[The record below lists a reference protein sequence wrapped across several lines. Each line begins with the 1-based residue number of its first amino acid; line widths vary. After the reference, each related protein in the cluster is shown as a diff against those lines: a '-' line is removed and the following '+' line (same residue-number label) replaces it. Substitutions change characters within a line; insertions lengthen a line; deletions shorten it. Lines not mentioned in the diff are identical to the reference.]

1 MTHGRPVIGPFPM
14 DAIDD
19 AARLL
24 AARHAAQRA
33 VEPGLDPAYEDPA
46 VARAEIEALL
56 ATEGSTGALATRGE
70 TAIGYLIG
78 TPRAASWGPNVWVEG
93 AGHAVAPGETEVL
106 RDLYASLA
114 DGWVAAG
121 ITSHYAVVP
130 ASDAALVEVWTRVGF
145 GQQHTHAIREVPG
158 PESGPESAPESGPDD
173 RRDRPPGIVIR
184 LAERRDIAMLGRLEL
199 VLDDHQRESPV
210 FSGQPPTSIEDAV
223 NEYEEGF
230 DDPRFT
236 TFVAEHEGLV
246 VGSAVACSIE
256 VSSEHRGIVRPTKA
270 GFLGFAAV
278 LPEARGLGAGR
289 ALGEAVLDWG
299 RDAGYRTV
307 VTDWRETNLLSS
319 RTWPRLGFRPT
330 FRRMF
335 RAIPGG

>member
-1 MTHGRPVIGPFPM
+1 MAHGRPVIGPFQAAAL
-14 DAIDD
+14 DE

-24 AARHAAQRA
+24 AARHTAQRA
-33 VEPGLDPAYEDPA
+33 IEPGLDPAFEE
-46 VARAEIEALL
+46 VATTRTAIEGLL
-56 ATEGSTGALATRGE
+56 ATDGATSAMATRGG
-70 TAIGYLIG
+70 ALIGYVIG

-93 AGHAVAPGETEVL
+93 AGHALAADETEVL

-114 DGWVAAG
+114 TDWVAAG

-130 ASDAALVEVWTRVGF
+130 ATDPLLMDTWARVGF
-145 GQQHTHAIREVPG
+145 GYMHTHAIREVPG
-158 PESGPESAPESGPDD
+158 PDEVLTP
-173 RRDRPPGIVIR
+173 PPGVTVR

-199 VLDDHQRESPV
+199 VLQEHQRASPV
-210 FSGQPPTSIEDAV
+210 FSGAPMTPLEDAV
-223 NEYEEGF
+223 NEFEEDF

-236 TFVAEHEGLV
+236 TFVVEHEELV
-246 VGSAVACSIE
+246 VGSGVACSIVE
-256 VSSEHRGIVRPTKA
+256 SSEHRGIVRPNDA

-289 ALGEAVLDWG
+289 ALGEATMLWA
-299 RDAGYRTV
+299 RDAGYATV

-330 FRRMF
+330 FRRLF
-335 RAIPGG
+335 RAIPTG